1 MTKTRT
7 WSAAT
12 AALCVL
18 LIVAAYFLLIAP
30 KRAEAADLRDQT
42 LAQDQANQQSRLK
55 IQQLKA
61 QYAELPTK
69 QAELAVIKQQL
80 PDNPA
85 LPTLIRTLASM
96 ADASGVTLVSLA
108 PAPPTAVV
116 LAAAPVVAPVVAPA
130 VAPAAAPAAGAP
142 VTAPV
147 AAAPAAPT
155 TSLFGISTTMIIKG
169 DYAAST
175 LFVQKLQAAGVAKE
189 GTQTAKAG
197 AQMARAF
204 LVQSIKVAPNADAAT
219 ATKATKGQVQTTIT
233 GQVFVLKTAAI
244 PTVSVPSAG

>member
-1 MTKTRT
+1 MTKTRI
-7 WSAAT
+7 WSAVT

-116 LAAAPVVAPVVAPA
+116 LAAGPAVAPA
-130 VAPAAAPAAGAP
+130 VAPAAATGAP

-155 TSLFGISTTMIIKG
+155 TSLFGITTTMIIKG

-219 ATKATKGQVQTTIT
+219 VTKATKGQVQTTIT

-244 PTVSVPSAG
+244 PPVSVPSAG

>member
-12 AALCVL
+12 SALCVL

-42 LAQDQANQQSRLK
+42 VAQDQANQQSRLK

-96 ADASGVTLVSLA
+96 ADATGVTLVSLA

-116 LAAAPVVAPVVAPA
+116 LAAAPVVAPA
-130 VAPAAAPAAGAP
+130 VAPAAGAP
-142 VTAPV
+142 VAAPV
-147 AAAPAAPT
+147 AAAAPAAPT
-155 TSLFGISTTMIIKG
+155 TSLFGITTTMVIKG

-219 ATKATKGQVQTTIT
+219 VTKATKGQVQTTIT

-244 PTVSVPSAG
+244 PPVSVPSAG

>member
-42 LAQDQANQQSRLK
+42 VAQDQANQQSRLK

-96 ADASGVTLVSLA
+96 ADATGVTLVSLA

-116 LAAAPVVAPVVAPA
+116 LAAAPVVAPA
-130 VAPAAAPAAGAP
+130 VAPAAGAP

-147 AAAPAAPT
+147 AAAAAPT
-155 TSLFGISTTMIIKG
+155 TSLFGITTTMVIKG

-219 ATKATKGQVQTTIT
+219 VTKATKGQVQTTIT

-244 PTVSVPSAG
+244 PPVSVPSAG

>member
-18 LIVAAYFLLIAP
+18 LIVAAWFLLIAP
-30 KRAEAADLRDQT
+30 QRAEAADLRDQT

-61 QYAELPTK
+61 QYAQLPAK

-85 LPTLIRTLASM
+85 LPTLIRSLSAM

-108 PAPPTAVV
+108 PATPAPVV
-116 LAAAPVVAPVVAPA
+116 AAAAPVA
-130 VAPAAAPAAGAP
+130 APAAAG
-142 VTAPV
+142 TTPV
-147 AAAPAAPT
+147 AARGSSTALQGIAT
-155 TSLFGISTTMIIKG
+155 TLVVRG
-169 DYAAST
+169 DYASST
-175 LFVQKLQAAGVAKE
+175 LFVQKLQAASA
-189 GTQTAKAG
+189 TKAG

-204 LVQSIKVAPNADAAT
+204 LVQSVKVAPNAAPDSAGST
-219 ATKATKGQVQTTIT
+219 TGKKTKGEVLMTVT
-233 GQVFVLKTAAI
+233 GQVFVLTTSAVT
-244 PTVSVPSAG
+244 TVSVPTTSAPTASVPTAN

>member
-12 AALCVL
+12 SALCVL

-42 LAQDQANQQSRLK
+42 VAQDQANQQSRLK

-96 ADASGVTLVSLA
+96 ADATGVTLVSLA

-116 LAAAPVVAPVVAPA
+116 LAAAPVVAPA
-130 VAPAAAPAAGAP
+130 VAPAAGAP

-147 AAAPAAPT
+147 AAAAAPT
-155 TSLFGISTTMIIKG
+155 TSLFGITTTMVIKG

-219 ATKATKGQVQTTIT
+219 VTKATKGQVQTTIT

-244 PTVSVPSAG
+244 PPVSVPSAG

>member
-42 LAQDQANQQSRLK
+42 VAQDQANQQSRLK

-85 LPTLIRTLASM
+85 LPTLIRTLTSM

-116 LAAAPVVAPVVAPA
+116 LAAAPVVAPA
-130 VAPAAAPAAGAP
+130 VAPAAAAAGAP

-155 TSLFGISTTMIIKG
+155 TSLFGIATTMIIKG

-219 ATKATKGQVQTTIT
+219 ATKATKGQVQTSIT

-244 PTVSVPSAG
+244 PPVSVPSAG